1 MRKWYSYGLAGVSI
15 AVLAACSSPDDARD
29 ELRPDDPV
37 DIALDQLPL
46 VKIEGTGD
54 QVIPLLLGEAEG
66 VEYVTDQETGDLL
79 IQVELPALVQVID
92 LNLLS
97 LLSGITGSLT
107 LPMYISPLEL
117 PPGLVGLVD
126 DIELA
131 DVSLGL
137 NLTLNRPAT
146 GVDLE
151 NMVICLESDPTI
163 CTEPARGAD
172 GSTLIS
178 ADAGVPVYVEAAGGD
193 LLREGMA
200 AFTSPEGVRLRV
212 QSGAPITDRNLQL
225 ALQNNLCLPACTLDL
240 SIDGSIP
247 LPLKAKV
254 VSEGLALDTPPIF
267 AQLKDLQYHGVPL
280 LPFGEGGVEDLQE
293 ATRGATLHL
302 EIINGL
308 PFEIYSTTLWAGEL
322 ETDANRIP
330 TELPRFDHPN
340 PGDFLYAVKDATI
353 APAEV
358 DENGYALAPVTT
370 ELDVKLTGPE
380 AAEFL
385 GLLAQDPERIF
396 VSLRLAL
403 TGPESSGR
411 VFAVQSDD
419 ILYINAGISMDLQIG
434 GEDE

>member
-1 MRKWYSYGLAGVSI
+1 M
-15 AVLAACSSPDDARD
+15 
-29 ELRPDDPV
+29 
-37 DIALDQLPL
+37 
-46 VKIEGTGD
+46 
-54 QVIPLLLGEAEG
+54 
-66 VEYVTDQETGDLL
+66 
-79 IQVELPALVQVID
+79 
-92 LNLLS
+92 
-97 LLSGITGSLT
+97 
-107 LPMYISPLEL
+107 
-117 PPGLVGLVD
+117 
-126 DIELA
+126 
-131 DVSLGL
+131 
-137 NLTLNRPAT
+137 
-146 GVDLE
+146 
-151 NMVICLESDPTI
+151 
-163 CTEPARGAD
+163 
-172 GSTLIS
+172 
-178 ADAGVPVYVEAAGGD
+178 
-193 LLREGMA
+193 
-200 AFTSPEGVRLRV
+200 
-212 QSGAPITDRNLQL
+212 
-225 ALQNNLCLPACTLDL
+225 
-240 SIDGSIP
+240 
-247 LPLKAKV
+247 
-254 VSEGLALDTPPIF
+254 SEGLALDTPPIF